1 MSSLKQ
7 RKKGFTLIELLVVI
21 AIIAVLIALL
31 LPAVQ
36 QAREA
41 ARRTQCKN
49 NLKQMG
55 LALHNYHDTYLSF
68 PPGSIALPQNTINN
82 VTMGWGIAILP
93 YIDQAPLYNTY
104 NSSLFN
110 ADVANQPVLKQ
121 RLAAQNCPS
130 DPQAGTG
137 ITPGSGPVTTP
148 IASSSYR
155 ANGGISAD
163 TSNFWDGQFGS
174 PPSGTLALTNRGM
187 LHAVDTSFGCER
199 AASVTDG
206 MSNTLVI
213 GEWSTSTTPNRG
225 SFWAYSYASYAI
237 SGLGPTCVP
246 ANFGP
251 PDYAKV
257 GAGNNC
263 SKRAW
268 ASYHTGGA
276 QFLAADGAVKF
287 VSNNI
292 NIPTLAALST
302 IAGGEVVG
310 EY

>member
-1 MSSLKQ
+1 MSPLKQ

-55 LALHNYHDTYLSF
+55 LALHNYHDTYLAF
-68 PPGSIALPQNTINN
+68 PPGSIALPQNTIN
-82 VTMGWGIAILP
+82 TSMGWGIAILP

-104 NSSLFN
+104 NSNLLNS
-110 ADVANQPVLKQ
+110 DVANQPVLKQ

-130 DPQAGTG
+130 DPQAGTALA
-137 ITPGSGPVTTP
+137 PGSGPVTVA
-148 IASSSYR
+148 IALSSYR
-155 ANGGISAD
+155 ANGGISTD
-163 TSNFWDGQFGS
+163 TSNFWDGQYGS
-174 PPSGTLALTNRGM
+174 PPNGSLVLTNRGL
-187 LHAVDTSFGCER
+187 LHCVDTSFGCEK

-206 MSNTLVI
+206 MSNTLVV
-213 GEWSTSTTPNRG
+213 GEWSTSNNFNRG
-225 SFWAYSYASYAI
+225 SYWAYSYASYAI
-237 SGLGPTCVP
+237 SGVGTTCSP

-251 PDYAKV
+251 PDYTKV
-257 GAGNNC
+257 GNGNNC

-268 ASYHTGGA
+268 GSFHTGGA

-287 VSNNI
+287 VSTNI
-292 NIPTLAALST
+292 NLPTLAALST

-310 EY
+310 DY

>member
-1 MSSLKQ
+1 MASLVR

-36 QAREA
+36 QARES

-68 PPGSIALPQNTINN
+68 PPGSIALPQNTVNT
-82 VTMGWGIAILP
+82 TMGWAIAILP

-104 NSSLFN
+104 NSSLLN
-110 ADVANQPVLKQ
+110 SDTTTNINILKQ

-130 DPQAGTG
+130 DPQAGTAV
-137 ITPGSGPVTTP
+137 TPGSGPVTQA
-148 IASSSYR
+148 IAMSSYR
-155 ANGGISAD
+155 ANGGISTDA
-163 TSNFWDGQFGS
+163 SNFWDGQYGS
-174 PPSGTLALTNRGM
+174 PPNGSLVPQNRGLM
-187 LHAVDTSFGCER
+187 HAVDTSFGCEK

-206 MSNTLVI
+206 MSNTLVV
-213 GEWSTSTTPNRG
+213 GEWCTKNNFNRG
-225 SFWAYSYASYAI
+225 TFWAYSYAQYTM
-237 SGLGPTCVP
+237 SGVGTTCSP

-251 PDYAKV
+251 PDYTLV
-257 GAGNNC
+257 GNGNNC

-268 ASYHTGGA
+268 ASFHTGGA

-287 VSNNI
+287 VSVNI
-292 NIPTLAALST
+292 NLPTLAALST

-310 EY
+310 DY